1 LAEATPTAT
10 QVDIGISMAFM
21 LSKATQ
27 KFFVVLVF
35 VLKKFYL
42 SKFSAFFPLRTMLS
56 MRTFP
61 GASGLS
67 VAPKR

>member
-27 KFFVVLVF
+27 KFFVVLVLCWEKSIYPNF
-35 VLKKFYL
+35 QR
-42 SKFSAFFPLRTMLS
+42 FFR
-56 MRTFP
+56 
-61 GASGLS
+61 
-67 VAPKR
+67 